1 MAFGAESANFHRD
14 LKTETM
20 NRKVTSQ
27 MKKILSVALPAILL
41 MAGATSCQKYSEQR
55 KGNTSTSGMTTV
67 MCDNSFRNI
76 MQQEIDVYEYCY
88 PEASVIP
95 YYVSE
100 REALDSVLSL
110 KSPLAVISRELTPE
124 ETKYLKERKKT
135 ARCQRIAVDAIALI
149 VNPENPI
156 DQLSKKEIG
165 EILTGKVEKWGDLWP
180 SDLGKIE
187 VVFDDAQSSTVK
199 YMRDSLTMG
208 EEFGGNVY
216 AQGSNQAVF
225 EAVKNHKNAIGVIG
239 VSWIASD
246 LKTSVASIEERAQT
260 SQSSDTTNIQF
271 NDAIK
276 VLKVNGN
283 DSPIGYKP
291 YQAYIFSGQYPLY
304 RSIFMVCTSVSG
316 TTAHGFFSF
325 VTGVQGQKLIQM
337 TGILPA
343 TVRPRMVSVN

>member
-1 MAFGAESANFHRD
+1 MTKLNTKAISE
-14 LKTETM
+14 
-20 NRKVTSQ
+20 
-27 MKKILSVALPAILL
+27 MKKILGIVVLAIAL
-41 MAGATSCQKYSEQR
+41 MTGATSCKKFSEQR
-55 KGNTSTSGMTTV
+55 KGNTSTSGLTTV
-67 MCDNSFRNI
+67 MCDNSFKNI

-124 ETKYLKERKKT
+124 ETKYLKDRKKT

-156 DQLSKKEIG
+156 EQLSKKEIG
-165 EILTGKVEKWGDLWP
+165 EILTGKVENWNDIWP
-180 SDLGKIE
+180 SKLGKID

-199 YMRDSLTMG
+199 YMRDSLTHG
-208 EEFGGNVY
+208 EEFGSNVY

-225 EAVKNHKNAIGVIG
+225 EAVKTHKNAIGVIG

-246 LKTSVASIEERAQT
+246 LKTAAASVEERART
-260 SQSSDTTNIQF
+260 SQSSDTTNISF
-271 NDAIK
+271 NESIK

-283 DSPIGYKP
+283 DSPVGYKP
-291 YQAYIFSGQYPLY
+291 YQAYIFSGEYPLY
-304 RSIFMVCTSVSG
+304 RSIFMVCTSVPG

>member
-1 MAFGAESANFHRD
+1 
-14 LKTETM
+14 
-20 NRKVTSQ
+20 